1 MVKVVVWLLWRCLS
15 GRMCFL
21 WRLNLILV
29 EKKMSNVGEYLFSMV
44 MQVNVLRLLFFY
56 DSVVWGR

>member
-1 MVKVVVWLLWRCLS
+1 MVKVVWLLWRCLS

-29 EKKMSNVGEYLFSMV
+29 EEKMTNVGEYLFGMV
-44 MQVNVLRLLFFY
+44 M
-56 DSVVWGR
+56 

>member
-1 MVKVVVWLLWRCLS
+1 
-15 GRMCFL
+15 MCFL

-29 EKKMSNVGEYLFSMV
+29 EEKMSNVGEYLFSMV

-56 DSVVWGR
+56 DSVVWEM

>member
-1 MVKVVVWLLWRCLS
+1 
-15 GRMCFL
+15 MCFL

-29 EKKMSNVGEYLFSMV
+29 EEKMTNVGEYLFGMV

>member
-1 MVKVVVWLLWRCLS
+1 
-15 GRMCFL
+15 MCFL

-29 EKKMSNVGEYLFSMV
+29 EEKMSNVGEYLFSMV